1 MKSNETLQKEVQD
14 AIKWE
19 PLLNAAEIGVIAKDG
34 IVTLTGTVDSYAK
47 KREAESAAKNVA
59 GVKAVA
65 EKIDIQFGSFG
76 KKDDT
81 TIAKDVV
88 NALVL
93 DWQVPNDKVKVKV
106 ENAWVTLE
114 GELEWNYEKEAA
126 KKAVS
131 NVTSVKGV
139 TNNIHITSSIL
150 HSIELRDI
158 ENALER
164 SWALDSSGI
173 KVKLDGHK
181 VVLNGTVE
189 SIYQK
194 EEAGRVAWNAPGVR
208 NVENNLFV
216 DYDYTF

>member
-1 MKSNETLQKEVQD
+1 
-14 AIKWE
+14 
-19 PLLNAAEIGVIAKDG
+19 
-34 IVTLTGTVDSYAK
+34 
-47 KREAESAAKNVA
+47 
-59 GVKAVA
+59 
-65 EKIDIQFGSFG
+65 
-76 KKDDT
+76 
-81 TIAKDVV
+81 
-88 NALVL
+88 VL

-126 KKAVS
+126 KKALS